1 MSRARARLAALTG
14 LLFAALFV
22 ASLLLLHRAPGLG
35 DPDARYASFQAS
47 GGDGVFVAV
56 GLYLVPLAGIAF
68 LWHMTAMRA
77 LLDTLTPAPAAM
89 AHGLN
94 LLSGVLFVAM
104 LFAAT
109 AAATAPA
116 LASWLGNASPVEP
129 DVSRALTAVGYA
141 LFFVFAVR
149 GAGMYAIT
157 TTTLLRNGGVL
168 PGPVA
173 VVGYLLAAF
182 LLLTASTDPVSA
194 LVLPAWVVL
203 VAVSLVVHARRAVT
217 PPAAGP
223 PATEPP
229 AGGPPA
235 TEQSTT

>member
-1 MSRARARLAALTG
+1 VSRARARVAAVTA
-14 LLFAALFV
+14 LLFAVLFV
-22 ASLLLLHRAPGLG
+22 VALLLLHRAPGLA
-35 DPDARYASFQAS
+35 DPDERYATFQAA
-47 GGDGVFVAV
+47 GGDGVLVAV

-77 LLDTLTPAPAAM
+77 LLDTLTPEPAAM

-94 LLSGVLFVAM
+94 LLSGVVFVAM

-109 AAATAPA
+109 AAASAPA
-116 LASWLGNASPVEP
+116 LASWLGNASPVDP
-129 DVSRALTAVGYA
+129 DVARALTAVGYV

-157 TTTLLRNGGVL
+157 TTTLLRRGGVL

-173 VVGYLLAAF
+173 VLGYLLAAF

-203 VAVSLVVHARRAVT
+203 VAVSLLVHARRAV
-217 PPAAGP
+217 AP
-223 PATEPP
+223 PATEP
-229 AGGPPA
+229 
-235 TEQSTT
+235 STP